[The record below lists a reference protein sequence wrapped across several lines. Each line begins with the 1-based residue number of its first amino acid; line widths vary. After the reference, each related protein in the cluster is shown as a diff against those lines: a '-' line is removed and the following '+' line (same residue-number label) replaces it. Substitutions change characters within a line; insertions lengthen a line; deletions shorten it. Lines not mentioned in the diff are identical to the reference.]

1 MKISKLAIL
10 NTLTCLLL
18 ISYQKMHAQ
27 PTNST
32 QVTSGNNQFAFDL
45 YKTIKS
51 NSDNAFYSPF
61 SISVALGMTVE
72 GAKNTTRKEMLKT
85 MHLPEDDL
93 IRQAGFRSLLTAINA
108 PDKQYKLSTANS
120 IWVQSG
126 MTLKPEFETSLINN
140 FKGGLNS
147 LNFKVE
153 GENCRVPIND
163 WVANNTNQKIID
175 LIPEKS
181 INKFTRM
188 VLTNAIYFKGQWK
201 KEFSKE
207 LTSDQYFHLIDQKS
221 VVVPMMQSLKSDHKY
236 LKTENAAI
244 LEIPYKNDELSMVL
258 ILPDPG
264 KFSAVETAMSEAQFE
279 IWQKQM
285 TNQTVDVTIPKFKFR
300 QKLMLSQ
307 KLKEMGMEQA
317 FTDLADFSGMT
328 KDEPLKIS
336 EVIHEA
342 FIEVNEEGTEAA
354 AATAVIMVRTE
365 SKEFEDQT
373 LQFRADRPFIFI
385 LKHKSKGSILF
396 MGRVMN
402 PSNM

>member
-1 MKISKLAIL
+1 
-10 NTLTCLLL
+10 
-18 ISYQKMHAQ
+18 MHAQ
-27 PTNST
+27 PTNSN
-32 QVTSGNNQFAFDL
+32 QVISGNNQFAFDL

-72 GAKNTTRKEMLKT
+72 GAKNNTRKEMLKT

-93 IRQAGFRSLLTAINA
+93 IRQTGFRSLLTAINA
-108 PDKQYKLSTANS
+108 PDKEYKLSTANS

-126 MTLKPEFETSLINN
+126 MKLNPEFETSLKNN
-140 FKGGLNS
+140 FKGGLNF
-147 LNFKVE
+147 LNYKVD
-153 GENCRVPIND
+153 GEKCRIPIND

-244 LEIPYKNDELSMVL
+244 LEIPYKNDELSMII

-264 KFSAVETAMSEAQFE
+264 KLTAVEAAMSEAQFE
-279 IWQKQM
+279 SWQKQM

-300 QKLMLSQ
+300 QKIMLSQ
-307 KLKEMGMEQA
+307 KLIEMGMKQA
-317 FTDLADFSGMT
+317 FSDVAEFSGMT
-328 KDEPLKIS
+328 KEEPLKIS
-336 EVIHEA
+336 EVVHEA

-354 AATAVIMVRTE
+354 AATAVIMMRTE
-365 SKEFEDQT
+365 SKEFEDET

-402 PSNM
+402 PLAM

>member
-93 IRQAGFRSLLTAINA
+93 IRQTGFRSLLTAINA

-126 MTLKPEFETSLINN
+126 MTLKPEFETSLKNN

-153 GENCRVPIND
+153 GDNCRVPIND

-244 LEIPYKNDELSMVL
+244 LEIPYKNDELSMIL

-264 KFSAVETAMSEAQFE
+264 KFSAVEAAMSEAQFE

-317 FTDLADFSGMT
+317 FTDVADFSGMT
-328 KDEPLKIS
+328 KDESLKIS

-402 PSNM
+402 PLTN